1 MKSFLRNS
9 FVLAIFCTS
18 AVQAQEFRELNWLEL
33 LPESDRIALLSQP
46 AIQHG
51 ANPNEDSRPTLG
63 GNLGANA
70 SSDLEATQTWQS
82 TNIVPK
88 FDKQNVRLPGFVVP
102 LEFDGAQNVT
112 EFFLVPYFGACIH
125 VPPPPPNQ
133 LVHVTIKG
141 GVPID
146 SLYDAIVVTGVI
158 KTQTWSGE
166 IAQVGYQMQA
176 VGVAPF
182 EL

>member
-1 MKSFLRNS
+1 MTLFKVTTHSLM
-9 FVLAIFCTS
+9 LLS
-18 AVQAQEFRELNWLEL
+18 AVLISFASIANPPKEIFWEDLIPQGHVQIDTQAQANHEGSEQNWVQPDLDA
-33 LPESDRIALLSQP
+33 PVVKALDGKSV
-46 AIQHG
+46 
-51 ANPNEDSRPTLG
+51 S
-63 GNLGANA
+63 
-70 SSDLEATQTWQS
+70 
-82 TNIVPK
+82 
-88 FDKQNVRLPGFVVP
+88 LPGFVVP
-102 LEFDGAQNVT
+102 LEGDSELIT
-112 EFFLVPYFGACIH
+112 EFLLVPYFGACIH

-166 IAQVGYQMQA
+166 IAQVGYQIQA

>member
-1 MKSFLRNS
+1 MIMTLFKVTTHFLM
-9 FVLAIFCTS
+9 LLS
-18 AVQAQEFRELNWLEL
+18 AVLISFASIANPPKEIFWEDLIPQGHVQIDTQAQANHEGSEQNWVQPDLDA
-33 LPESDRIALLSQP
+33 PVVKALD
-46 AIQHG
+46 G
-51 ANPNEDSRPTLG
+51 
-63 GNLGANA
+63 
-70 SSDLEATQTWQS
+70 QS
-82 TNIVPK
+82 VS
-88 FDKQNVRLPGFVVP
+88 LPGFVVP
-102 LEFDGAQNVT
+102 LEGDSELIT
-112 EFFLVPYFGACIH
+112 EFLLVPYFGACIH

>member
-1 MKSFLRNS
+1 MTLFKVTTHSLM
-9 FVLAIFCTS
+9 LLS
-18 AVQAQEFRELNWLEL
+18 AVLISFASIANPPKEIFWEDLIPQGHVQIDTQAQANHEGSEQNWVQPDLDA
-33 LPESDRIALLSQP
+33 PVVKALD
-46 AIQHG
+46 G
-51 ANPNEDSRPTLG
+51 
-63 GNLGANA
+63 
-70 SSDLEATQTWQS
+70 QS
-82 TNIVPK
+82 VS
-88 FDKQNVRLPGFVVP
+88 LPGFVVP
-102 LEFDGAQNVT
+102 LEGDSEPIT
-112 EFFLVPYFGACIH
+112 EFLLVPYFGACIH

-166 IAQVGYQMQA
+166 IAQVGYTMQA

>member
-1 MKSFLRNS
+1 MTLFKVTTHSLM
-9 FVLAIFCTS
+9 LLS
-18 AVQAQEFRELNWLEL
+18 AVLISFASIANPPKEIFWGDLIPQGHVQIDTQAQANHEGSEQNWVQPDLDA
-33 LPESDRIALLSQP
+33 PVVKALD
-46 AIQHG
+46 G
-51 ANPNEDSRPTLG
+51 
-63 GNLGANA
+63 
-70 SSDLEATQTWQS
+70 QS
-82 TNIVPK
+82 VS
-88 FDKQNVRLPGFVVP
+88 LPGFVVP
-102 LEFDGAQNVT
+102 LEGDSELIT
-112 EFFLVPYFGACIH
+112 EFLLVPYFGACIH

>member
-1 MKSFLRNS
+1 MTLFKVTTHSVML
-9 FVLAIFCTS
+9 LS
-18 AVQAQEFRELNWLEL
+18 AVLISFASIANPPKEIFWEDLIPEGHVQIDTQAQANHEGSEQNWVQPDLDA
-33 LPESDRIALLSQP
+33 PVVKALD
-46 AIQHG
+46 G
-51 ANPNEDSRPTLG
+51 
-63 GNLGANA
+63 
-70 SSDLEATQTWQS
+70 QS
-82 TNIVPK
+82 VS
-88 FDKQNVRLPGFVVP
+88 LPGFVVP
-102 LEFDGAQNVT
+102 LEGDSELIT
-112 EFFLVPYFGACIH
+112 EFLLVPYFGACIH

-146 SLYDAIVVTGVI
+146 SLYDAIVVTGII

-166 IAQVGYQMQA
+166 IAQVGYTMQA

>member
-1 MKSFLRNS
+1 MIITLFKVTTHSLM
-9 FVLAIFCTS
+9 LLS
-18 AVQAQEFRELNWLEL
+18 AVLISFASIANPPKEIFWEDLIPQGHVQIDTQAQANHEGSEQNWVQPDLDA
-33 LPESDRIALLSQP
+33 PVVKALD
-46 AIQHG
+46 G
-51 ANPNEDSRPTLG
+51 
-63 GNLGANA
+63 
-70 SSDLEATQTWQS
+70 QS
-82 TNIVPK
+82 VS
-88 FDKQNVRLPGFVVP
+88 LPGFVVP
-102 LEFDGAQNVT
+102 LEGDSELIT
-112 EFFLVPYFGACIH
+112 EFLLVPYFGACIH

-166 IAQVGYQMQA
+166 IAQVGYKMQA

>member
-1 MKSFLRNS
+1 MIMTLFKVTTHSLM
-9 FVLAIFCTS
+9 LLS
-18 AVQAQEFRELNWLEL
+18 AVLISFASIANPPKEIFWEDLIPEGHVQIDTQAQANHEGSEQNWVQPDLDA
-33 LPESDRIALLSQP
+33 PVVKALD
-46 AIQHG
+46 G
-51 ANPNEDSRPTLG
+51 
-63 GNLGANA
+63 
-70 SSDLEATQTWQS
+70 QS
-82 TNIVPK
+82 VS
-88 FDKQNVRLPGFVVP
+88 LPGFVVP
-102 LEFDGAQNVT
+102 LEGDSELIT
-112 EFFLVPYFGACIH
+112 EFLLVPYFGACIH

-146 SLYDAIVVTGVI
+146 SLYDAIVVTGII

-166 IAQVGYQMQA
+166 IAQVGYTMQA

>member
-1 MKSFLRNS
+1 MTLFKVTTHL
-9 FVLAIFCTS
+9 LMLLS
-18 AVQAQEFRELNWLEL
+18 AVLISFASIANPPKEIFWEDLIPQGHVQIDTQAQANHEGSEQNWVQPDLDA
-33 LPESDRIALLSQP
+33 PVVKALD
-46 AIQHG
+46 G
-51 ANPNEDSRPTLG
+51 
-63 GNLGANA
+63 
-70 SSDLEATQTWQS
+70 QS
-82 TNIVPK
+82 VS
-88 FDKQNVRLPGFVVP
+88 LPGFVVP
-102 LEFDGAQNVT
+102 LEGDSELIT
-112 EFFLVPYFGACIH
+112 EFLLVPYFGACIH

>member
-1 MKSFLRNS
+1 MTLFKVTTHSLM
-9 FVLAIFCTS
+9 LLS
-18 AVQAQEFRELNWLEL
+18 AVLISFASIANPPKEIFWEDLIPQGHVQIDTQAQANHEGSEQNWVQPDLDA
-33 LPESDRIALLSQP
+33 PVVKALD
-46 AIQHG
+46 G
-51 ANPNEDSRPTLG
+51 
-63 GNLGANA
+63 
-70 SSDLEATQTWQS
+70 QS
-82 TNIVPK
+82 VS
-88 FDKQNVRLPGFVVP
+88 LPGFVVP
-102 LEFDGAQNVT
+102 LEGDSELIT
-112 EFFLVPYFGACIH
+112 EFLLVPYFGACIH

-166 IAQVGYQMQA
+166 IAQVGYQIQA

>member
-1 MKSFLRNS
+1 MTLFKVTTHSLM
-9 FVLAIFCTS
+9 LLS
-18 AVQAQEFRELNWLEL
+18 AVLISFASIANPPKEIFWEDLIPEGHVQIDTQAQANHEGSEQNWVQPDLDA
-33 LPESDRIALLSQP
+33 PIVKALD
-46 AIQHG
+46 G
-51 ANPNEDSRPTLG
+51 
-63 GNLGANA
+63 
-70 SSDLEATQTWQS
+70 QS
-82 TNIVPK
+82 VS
-88 FDKQNVRLPGFVVP
+88 LPGFVVP
-102 LEFDGAQNVT
+102 LEGDSELIT
-112 EFFLVPYFGACIH
+112 EFLLVPYFGACIH

-146 SLYDAIVVTGVI
+146 SLYDAIVVTGII

-166 IAQVGYQMQA
+166 IAQVGYTMQA

>member
-1 MKSFLRNS
+1 MIMTLFKVTTHSVML
-9 FVLAIFCTS
+9 LS
-18 AVQAQEFRELNWLEL
+18 AVLISFASIANPPKEIFWEDLIPEGHVQIDTQAQANHEGSEQNWVQPDLDA
-33 LPESDRIALLSQP
+33 PVVKALD
-46 AIQHG
+46 G
-51 ANPNEDSRPTLG
+51 
-63 GNLGANA
+63 
-70 SSDLEATQTWQS
+70 QS
-82 TNIVPK
+82 VS
-88 FDKQNVRLPGFVVP
+88 LPGFVVP
-102 LEFDGAQNVT
+102 LEGDSELIT
-112 EFFLVPYFGACIH
+112 EFLLVPYFGACIH

-166 IAQVGYQMQA
+166 IAQVGYTMQA

>member
-1 MKSFLRNS
+1 MNMTLFKVTTHSLM
-9 FVLAIFCTS
+9 LLS
-18 AVQAQEFRELNWLEL
+18 AVLISFASIANPPKEIFWEDLIPEGHVQIDTQAQANHEGSEQNWVQPDLDA
-33 LPESDRIALLSQP
+33 PVVKALD
-46 AIQHG
+46 G
-51 ANPNEDSRPTLG
+51 
-63 GNLGANA
+63 
-70 SSDLEATQTWQS
+70 QS
-82 TNIVPK
+82 VS
-88 FDKQNVRLPGFVVP
+88 LPGFVVP
-102 LEFDGAQNVT
+102 LEGDSELIT
-112 EFFLVPYFGACIH
+112 EFLLVPYFGACIH

-146 SLYDAIVVTGVI
+146 SLYDAIVVTGII

-166 IAQVGYQMQA
+166 IAQVGYTMQA

>member
-1 MKSFLRNS
+1 MIMTLFKVTTHSLM
-9 FVLAIFCTS
+9 LLS
-18 AVQAQEFRELNWLEL
+18 AVLISFASIANPPKEIFWEDLIPQGHVQIDTQAQANHEGSEQNWVQPDLDA
-33 LPESDRIALLSQP
+33 PVVKALD
-46 AIQHG
+46 G
-51 ANPNEDSRPTLG
+51 
-63 GNLGANA
+63 
-70 SSDLEATQTWQS
+70 QS
-82 TNIVPK
+82 VS
-88 FDKQNVRLPGFVVP
+88 LPGFVVP
-102 LEFDGAQNVT
+102 LEGDSELIT
-112 EFFLVPYFGACIH
+112 EFLLVPYFGACIH

-146 SLYDAIVVTGVI
+146 SLYDAIVVTGII

-166 IAQVGYQMQA
+166 IAQVGYTMQA